1 MNAALAQFLINNNNR
16 NTKKWNLLSVRK
28 LLAHPPYFFSQGQQV
43 HVELK
48 TTVKPC
54 SSFAAHHKN
63 SNLHHEKGSVP
74 RALQF
79 SPLLGQC
86 RCGMN
91 RAEMLDRVNH
101 AVELSLTRNPVQYIN
116 TSSRRIEEVSIKW
129 LHLRADFSGS
139 LGTRMTSWLITTS
152 FWGSSLFAAC
162 MEGGVSVKSVKPY
175 WTGRAFEHVLTFKV
189 PI

>member
-1 MNAALAQFLINNNNR
+1 MLGNF
-16 NTKKWNLLSVRK
+16 
-28 LLAHPPYFFSQGQQV
+28 LAHPPYFFSQGQQV

-86 RCGMN
+86 RCAMN
-91 RAEMLDRVNH
+91 RAESFDRVYD
-101 AVELSLTRNPVQYIN
+101 AVELSLTPHPVQDIN

-139 LGTRMTSWLITTS
+139 LGSLGTRMTSRLITKS
-152 FWGSSLFAAC
+152 FWGSSLFAAR
-162 MEGGVSVKSVKPY
+162 MEGGVSDTVKSVKPY
-175 WTGRAFEHVLTFKV
+175 WTGRAFEHVLTLKV
-189 PI
+189 PM

>member
-1 MNAALAQFLINNNNR
+1 MTF
-16 NTKKWNLLSVRK
+16 KWMLLLHSFSLTTATATQK
-28 LLAHPPYFFSQGQQV
+28 NETCWELGNFSAHPPYFFSQGQQV

-63 SNLHHEKGSVP
+63 SNLYHEKGSVP

-101 AVELSLTRNPVQYIN
+101 AVELSLTPNPVQYIN
-116 TSSRRIEEVSIKW
+116 TSSRRVEEVPIKW

-139 LGTRMTSWLITTS
+139 SGSLGTRMTSRLITKS

-162 MEGGVSVKSVKPY
+162 MEGGVFDTLWS
-175 WTGRAFEHVLTFKV
+175 L
-189 PI
+189 

>member
-1 MNAALAQFLINNNNR
+1 MNAALAQFLINNSNR

-28 LLAHPPYFFSQGQQV
+28 LLAHPPYFFCQGQQV

-48 TTVKPC
+48 TVKPC
-54 SSFAAHHKN
+54 PSFATHQKN

-91 RAEMLDRVNH
+91 RAEIFDRVYD
-101 AVELSLTRNPVQYIN
+101 AVELSLTPNPVQYIN
-116 TSSRRIEEVSIKW
+116 TSSRRIEEDRRGVYK
-129 LHLRADFSGS
+129 
-139 LGTRMTSWLITTS
+139 MTTS
-152 FWGSSLFAAC
+152 SCRLFRFFRYADD
-162 MEGGVSVKSVKPY
+162 KPAEFL
-175 WTGRAFEHVLTFKV
+175 RVVLYLLPVWKV
-189 PI
+189 AYLTLCEVCKALLNR